1 MNQRVWPLMSGNRK
15 GWYWIPAIISRQ
27 VPSRKSRYVA
37 AKSFSNSSSES
48 LAPSSVNQTDLFLFA
63 GSEI

>member
-1 MNQRVWPLMSGNRK
+1 MCVVNSREVRK
-15 GWYWIPAIISRQ
+15 SERLVRIPAIISRQ
-27 VPSRKSRYVA
+27 VSSRESRYVA

-48 LAPSSVNQTDLFLFA
+48 LPPSSVNQTDLFLFA